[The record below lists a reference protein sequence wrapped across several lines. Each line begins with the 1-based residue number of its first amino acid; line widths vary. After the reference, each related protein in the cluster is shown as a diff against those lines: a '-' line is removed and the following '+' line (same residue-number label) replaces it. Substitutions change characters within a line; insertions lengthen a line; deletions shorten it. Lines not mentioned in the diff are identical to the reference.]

1 VPFCFG
7 VKALSA
13 RTHQNR
19 PIESINVLETT
30 PSPKGHGMNLLFT
43 CETCGV
49 DVDEDNIGCVENN
62 WCAQCMDDWCASQ
75 IKLWHPSWLA
85 EKVYRDSL
93 KLAEEYGPP
102 EGLK

>member
-62 WCAQCMDDWCASQ
+62 WCDQCMDDWCASQ

>member
-1 VPFCFG
+1 
-7 VKALSA
+7 
-13 RTHQNR
+13 
-19 PIESINVLETT
+19 
-30 PSPKGHGMNLLFT
+30 
-43 CETCGV
+43 V

-62 WCAQCMDDWCASQ
+62 WCDQCMDAWCAEQ

>member
-1 VPFCFG
+1 
-7 VKALSA
+7 
-13 RTHQNR
+13 
-19 PIESINVLETT
+19 
-30 PSPKGHGMNLLFT
+30 
-43 CETCGV
+43 
-49 DVDEDNIGCVENN
+49 
-62 WCAQCMDDWCASQ
+62 MDDWCASQ